1 MFLPCARAGGPRS
14 QANGGA
20 PLHPGGVDVSVNRKF
35 GPVVLTE
42 GYTRLNAI
50 GVLLGGFSIIPLL
63 AFMGLIMPSLLL
75 DVFRI
80 DPAFHGRLTGNLG
93 VLQEVV
99 VLLLIGVVGAASD
112 NFGRRVIMVVGLCL
126 VGLGLLVYPLAEN
139 ELQIY
144 GYRAVFAL
152 GAGTAPIM
160 YGASIQDTPVN
171 RSRGQFIGF
180 GSIATGVG
188 IMVMSLTV
196 GRLPEYLV
204 ARGVSP
210 QDAGIYTCWCMVAFA
225 AAAAVMVRMTWRAGR
240 VAASEPREPVWRNL
254 GEGFSE
260 AVRNPRIALAYLT
273 SFASR
278 GDLVVILTFLAL
290 WVVQEGTDQGLTAA
304 EGTLRAGIMIAAV
317 QGIGVLVAYFIG
329 RFVDRINR
337 VLAVCIAFA
346 VASAAYFGM
355 AMVEDPYM
363 NIAIVACMFAGIGE
377 ISVIITGNAL
387 LGQEAPK
394 ARRGAVVG
402 VFGVFGAFSILCT
415 SFFGG
420 IVFDKISRVAPFAM
434 MGIVNLIVAVV
445 ALFVLLRAP
454 GMSAREVR
462 TST

>member
-1 MFLPCARAGGPRS
+1 MSAT
-14 QANGGA
+14 
-20 PLHPGGVDVSVNRKF
+20 RKF
-35 GPVVLTE
+35 GPVVLSE
-42 GYTRLNAI
+42 GYTRLNAL

-63 AFMGLIMPSLLL
+63 AFMGLIMPTLLKE
-75 DVFRI
+75 VFQI
-80 DPAFHGRLTGNLG
+80 DPDFHGRMTGNLG

-99 VLLLIGVVGAASD
+99 VIALMGIVGAASD
-112 NFGRRVIMVVGLCL
+112 NFGRRVIMIVGLGF
-126 VGLGLLVYPLAEN
+126 VGLGLLLYPLAEN

-152 GAGTAPIM
+152 GAATAPIM
-160 YGASIQDTPVN
+160 YGTSMQDTPAN

-180 GSIATGVG
+180 GSIATGLGVV
-188 IMVMSLTV
+188 VMSLTI

-204 ARGVSP
+204 ARGLTP

-225 AAAAVMVRMTWRAGR
+225 AVVAVMVRLTWRAGR
-240 VAASEPREPVWRNL
+240 VAAGAPREPVWRNL
-254 GEGFSE
+254 GQGFSE

-278 GDLVVILTFLAL
+278 GDLVVILTFLSL
-290 WVVQEGTDQGLTAA
+290 WVVQDGWDAGLTTEEGTK
-304 EGTLRAGIMIAAV
+304 RAGIMIAA
-317 QGIGVLVAYFIG
+317 INGVGLLVAFFIG
-329 RFVDRINR
+329 WLVDRINR

-346 VASAAYFGM
+346 VAGAAYLAM
-355 AMVEDPYM
+355 ALVDDPYA
-363 NIAIVACMFAGIGE
+363 NIALVACVIVGIGE

-387 LGQEAPK
+387 IGQEAPK

-402 VFGVFGAFSILCT
+402 VFGLIGAVSILCT
-415 SFFGG
+415 NYFGG
-420 IVFDKISRVAPFAM
+420 IIFDKISRVAPFVM
-434 MGIVNLIVAVV
+434 MGIVNFIVALV

>member
-1 MFLPCARAGGPRS
+1 M
-14 QANGGA
+14 
-20 PLHPGGVDVSVNRKF
+20 SVNRKF
-35 GPVVLTE
+35 GPVALAE
-42 GYTRLNAI
+42 GFKPLNAF

-63 AFMGLIMPSLLL
+63 AFMGLIMPFLLE

-80 DPAFHGRLTGNLG
+80 DPDFHGRLTGRLG

-99 VLLLIGVVGAASD
+99 VLLLMGVVGAASD
-112 NFGRRVIMVVGLCL
+112 NFGRRVIMVVGLGL
-126 VGLGLLVYPLAEN
+126 VGLGLLLYPLAEN

-152 GAGTAPIM
+152 GAATAPIM
-160 YGASIQDTPVN
+160 YGASVQDTPAN
-171 RSRGQFIGF
+171 RSRGMFIGF

-188 IMVMSLTV
+188 ILVMALTI

-204 ARGVSP
+204 SRGVTP
-210 QDAGIYTCWCMVAFA
+210 EDAGIYTCWCMVAFA
-225 AAAAVMVRMTWRAGR
+225 AVVAVMVRLTWRAGR
-240 VAASEPREPVWRNL
+240 VAAGEPREPVRRNL
-254 GEGFSE
+254 GQGFSG

-278 GDLVVILTFLAL
+278 GDLVVILTFLSL
-290 WVVQEGTDQGLTAA
+290 WVVQDGKDAGLTTGEGTI
-304 EGTLRAGIMIAAV
+304 RAGIMIAAI
-317 QGIGVLVAYFIG
+317 QGIGLIVAVLIG
-329 RFVDRINR
+329 RFVDRANR

-346 VASAAYFGM
+346 VAGAAYLGM
-355 AMVEDPYM
+355 AMVEDPYL
-363 NIAIVACMFAGIGE
+363 NIALVACAFLGIGE

-402 VFGVFGAFSILCT
+402 VFGLFGALSILCT
-415 SFFGG
+415 NYFGG
-420 IVFDKISRVAPFAM
+420 IVFDKISRVAPFVM
-434 MGIVNLIVAVV
+434 MGIVNLIVALV
-445 ALFVLLRAP
+445 ALFVLIRAP

>member
-1 MFLPCARAGGPRS
+1 M
-14 QANGGA
+14 
-20 PLHPGGVDVSVNRKF
+20 SVTRKF
-35 GPVVLTE
+35 GPVALVE
-42 GYTRLNAI
+42 GYTPLNAF

-63 AFMGLIMPSLLL
+63 AFMGLIMPFLLE

-80 DPAFHGRLTGNLG
+80 DPDFHGRLTGRLG

-99 VLLLIGVVGAASD
+99 VLLLMGVVGAASD
-112 NFGRRVIMVVGLCL
+112 NFGRRVIMVVGLGL
-126 VGLGLLVYPLAEN
+126 VGLGLLLYPLAEN

-152 GAGTAPIM
+152 GAATAPIM
-160 YGASIQDTPVN
+160 YGASVQDTPAN
-171 RSRGQFIGF
+171 RSRGMFIGF

-188 IMVMSLTV
+188 ILVMALTI

-204 ARGVSP
+204 SRGVTP
-210 QDAGIYTCWCMVAFA
+210 EDAGIYTCWCMVAFA
-225 AAAAVMVRMTWRAGR
+225 AVVAVMVHLTWRAGR
-240 VAASEPREPVWRNL
+240 VAAGEPRELVWRNL
-254 GEGFSE
+254 GQGFSG

-278 GDLVVILTFLAL
+278 GDLVVILTFLSL
-290 WVVQEGTDQGLTAA
+290 WVVQDGKDAGLTTGEGTI
-304 EGTLRAGIMIAAV
+304 RAGIMIAAI
-317 QGIGVLVAYFIG
+317 QGIGLVVAVLIG
-329 RFVDRINR
+329 RFVDRVNR

-346 VASAAYFGM
+346 VAGAAYLGM
-355 AMVEDPYM
+355 AMVEDPYL
-363 NIAIVACMFAGIGE
+363 NIALVACAFLGIGE

-402 VFGVFGAFSILCT
+402 VFGLCGALSILCT
-415 SFFGG
+415 NYFGG
-420 IVFDKISRVAPFAM
+420 IVFDKISRVAPFVV
-434 MGIVNLIVAVV
+434 MGIVNLIVALV
-445 ALFVLLRAP
+445 ALFVLIRAP